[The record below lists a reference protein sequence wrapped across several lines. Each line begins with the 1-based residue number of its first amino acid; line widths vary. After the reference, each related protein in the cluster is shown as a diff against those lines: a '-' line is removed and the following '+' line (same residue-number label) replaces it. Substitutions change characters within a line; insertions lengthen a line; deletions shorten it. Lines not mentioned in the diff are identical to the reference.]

1 VSIEQ
6 NILQVPVPRVSVL
19 SHVTSCVES
28 NGALQASVGGNTS
41 DFIFHWYDADPGQT
55 PDPADAD
62 FSSEIYSGLASG
74 TYYASAT
81 SRITGC
87 ISAPANNAI
96 LDAPVFPEF
105 EFKLEPATC
114 EGEDGYVAI
123 YMLNEVDIKSVVWD
137 ANGSSVNGPTLE
149 GIPAGTY
156 SVTVTSALGCS
167 KTRNMELGTEIR
179 PYNGISRNGDG
190 QNEIFHI
197 NCIDTYPNNLVKIFN
212 RAGTLVYEAER
223 YDNIDVYFDG
233 KSNRGISLIG
243 SNLPDGTYFY
253 VIDKRNGS
261 KPIAGYLEIV
271 N

>member
-1 VSIEQ
+1 
-6 NILQVPVPRVSVL
+6 
-19 SHVTSCVES
+19 
-28 NGALQASVGGNTS
+28 
-41 DFIFHWYDADPGQT
+41 
-55 PDPADAD
+55 
-62 FSSEIYSGLASG
+62 
-74 TYYASAT
+74 
-81 SRITGC
+81 
-87 ISAPANNAI
+87 
-96 LDAPVFPEF
+96 
-105 EFKLEPATC
+105 
-114 EGEDGYVAI
+114 
-123 YMLNEVDIKSVVWD
+123 MLNEVDIKSVVWD